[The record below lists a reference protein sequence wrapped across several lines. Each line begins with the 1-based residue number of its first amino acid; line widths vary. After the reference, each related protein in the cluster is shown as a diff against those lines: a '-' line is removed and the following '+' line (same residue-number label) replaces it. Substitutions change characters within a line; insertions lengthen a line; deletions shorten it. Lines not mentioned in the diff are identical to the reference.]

1 MATSNYRGLAGLTG
15 NLLLA
20 GALLVASALLGSC
33 DNVGPDR
40 TVSQHSVRTETISVG
55 GTVVFRDKDGGF
67 FGILTDNGGQY
78 ELANLDPQYHM
89 DGLRVKITG
98 KLDPNHLGTH
108 NWGNPIEIDRV
119 QAKS

>member
-1 MATSNYRGLAGLTG
+1 MATLQHRGLAGLAGTLLIASVFFASCG
-15 NLLLA
+15 N
-20 GALLVASALLGSC
+20 
-33 DNVGPDR
+33 DNVGPNR
-40 TVSQHSVRTETISVG
+40 SPAPHSTKTSTISVG

-78 ELANLDPQYHM
+78 EPANLDPQYHT

-98 KLDPNHLGTH
+98 KLDSTRLGTH
-108 NWGNPIEIDRV
+108 NWGNPIQIDRV